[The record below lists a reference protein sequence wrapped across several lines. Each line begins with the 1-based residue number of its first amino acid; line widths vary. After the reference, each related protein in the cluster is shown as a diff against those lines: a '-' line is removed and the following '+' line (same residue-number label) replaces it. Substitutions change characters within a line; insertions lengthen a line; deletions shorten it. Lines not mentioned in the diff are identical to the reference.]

1 MIIVVLCGGA
11 GTRLEGYSFPKP
23 LNMIYGKPSV
33 SYCLQNLPD
42 EVKTI
47 HFVVAPH
54 LIKYNFTETVTNEF
68 KQKNCI
74 FHYLSYFTR
83 GAIESALLGTLDISE
98 IDENIVFLDNDVLY
112 TFPDNMF
119 KEKNNAFIGYSFDKT
134 TGDKYSYVKLD
145 ENNHIIDFK
154 EKKRISD
161 LFCCGVYGF
170 QNIIQ
175 FRDLAFKRLNN
186 ITNTELYMSILF
198 QDMIENKIQIDGIFF
213 NSDIYHIG
221 SLKELKLSLKVIKIP
236 KMRICFDLD
245 NTLVT
250 YPTVPNDYSTVK
262 PIDNMIQLLKQMSK
276 EGHTIIIHTARR
288 MKTHAHNIGSVIKD
302 IGMVTFKTLE
312 EFGIPYDEIIFGKP
326 IADIYIDD
334 RSVNPYMANIN
345 TLGYILEEPNET
357 PLNSLKP
364 NKYNTLSVLGNKV
377 IKEGPSQSIKG
388 EIYFYET
395 LLKNIAISDY
405 FPKYYESYIDGDK
418 AKLTIEHIYGI
429 PAFTLYKSNLLTV
442 DHINLFLEFLD
453 VLHTYKYNTEKVS
466 KTEVISNYIYK
477 LERRFINTE
486 DYPFEDAKDIQDICL
501 LKLKTYIEKDNIQIV
516 DYIHGDFWF
525 SNIIM
530 DFKGFMK
537 AFDMRGKVYNT
548 YTTGGDRI
556 YDYAKLYQSLL
567 GYDCILNNVSMP
579 YNSATLCSYFETE
592 IYKHN
597 ITIDD
602 LKIVTFSL
610 VIGSLHAIE
619 NIKTKTAIWEWIKL
633 TFL

>member
-23 LNMIYGKPSV
+23 LNMIYGKPSI

-42 EVKTI
+42 YINTI

-54 LIKYNFTETVTNEF
+54 LIKYNFSEIITNEF
-68 KQKNCI
+68 KQKKCV

-83 GAIESALLGTLDISE
+83 GAIESALLGTLDIPE
-98 IDENIVFLDNDVLY
+98 TNENIIFLDNDVLY
-112 TFPDNMF
+112 TFPDNLF
-119 KEKNNAFIGYSFDKT
+119 EQKNNAFIGYSFDKT
-134 TGDKYSYVKLD
+134 TGDRYSYIKLD
-145 ENNHIIDFK
+145 EHNCIADFK

-170 QNIIQ
+170 QSISQ
-175 FRDLAFKRLNN
+175 FRDLALKCLSN

-198 QDMIENKIQIDGIFF
+198 QDMIANSIKIDGIFF

-221 SLKELKLSLKVIKIP
+221 SLNELKTSFKVIP
-236 KMRICFDLD
+236 PHKMRICFDLD

-262 PIDNMIQLLKQMSK
+262 PIDNMIKLLRQLSK

-302 IGMVTFKTLE
+302 IGMITFKTLDD
-312 EFGIPYDEIIFGKP
+312 FRIPYDEIIFGKP

-334 RSVNPYMANIN
+334 RSVNPYITNIN
-345 TLGYILEEPNET
+345 SMGYISEDKYEA

-364 NKYNTLSVLGNKV
+364 NKYNKLYVVDNKV
-377 IKEGPSQSIKG
+377 IKHGPSNTIKG

-395 LLKNIAISDY
+395 LLKNTAISSY
-405 FPKYYESYIDGDK
+405 FPIYYTSFVDDHN
-418 AKLTIEHIYGI
+418 ATLTIEHIYGI
-429 PAFTLYKSNLLTV
+429 PAFTLYKSNLLT
-442 DHINLFLEFLD
+442 INNIKAFLEFLD
-453 VLHTYKYNTEKVS
+453 IIHTYKYNTDKIAKS
-466 KTEVISNYIYK
+466 EVICNYIDK
-477 LERRFINTE
+477 LQLRFTNVT
-486 DYPFEDAKDIQDICL
+486 DYPFQDAKDIQNTCL
-501 LKLKTYIEKDNIQIV
+501 LKLNEYIKKDNIQIV

-525 SNIIM
+525 SNIII
-530 DFKGFMK
+530 DFKGYMK
-537 AFDMRGKVYNT
+537 TFDMKGKVYNT

-567 GYDCILNNVSMP
+567 GYDCILNTVPLPS
-579 YNSATLCSYFETE
+579 NSSILLSYFEGE
-592 IYKHN
+592 LYKHN
-597 ITIDD
+597 ILIDD

-610 VIGSLHAIE
+610 VIGTLHAIDDTK
-619 NIKTKTAIWEWIKL
+619 IKGDIWEWIK
-633 TFL
+633 TVFL